1 MPDVV
6 MPNGG
11 TTMTVTPSTK
21 IDSGGASLN
30 KTTYAS
36 SAKQETTINEL
47 TDNGVGGF
55 GAYGAANYVG
65 KALTVRFIDQ
75 SSKSDS
81 YNSDHETAET
91 FAQTGQ
97 STTSTS
103 KGGEHSTTVV
113 GEVLLAAST
122 VTVTYARDFNVE
134 MPTTYTFSPPLVTI
148 DLCPY
153 TSDYILPGSVQFTW
167 MGHVFTD
174 FNGALFMDRTATG
187 AGFFAG
193 QINYGMGIATIT
205 NYLVDGPVT
214 DFVLDSCWTIKQN
227 WTTASIF
234 MRTQASPVK
243 PSGFVLNLSD
253 SEGNEIL
260 ATGDI
265 NGNLSGPHMNGTIDY
280 ETGVVELQ
288 FGDFLLDETLTD
300 AQKAEWWYS
309 ADEVGT
315 VVAGKIW
322 RPWPVD
328 PTTLRYNSVTYFYL
342 PLDAALLGLDPVR
355 LPPDGRV
362 DIFRPGSFAV
372 VGHTG
377 KIGPAA
383 VSNGQVLN
391 CARTRL
397 SRVRVL
403 DAGGA
408 VINTGYSAN
417 LEAGTVTFSDVSSY
431 VQPVTVEH
439 RIEDMAQVSDVQING
454 TLTFSRSLTHDY
466 PVPGSYVSSALIS
479 ADLKSRVSKVF
490 DQGSWDGISWQDLVN
505 GAAATGTFN
514 DTLAPITVSN
524 IGATTERWAIRF
536 QSTTTFEV
544 IGEHVGVIAT
554 GTTGADC
561 APINPATGQP
571 YFTIPYLGWG
581 NGWSV
586 GNILRINTVGAL
598 FPFWL
603 LRTVQQGP
611 EAGLDYNF
619 TVLTRGDV
627 NRP

>member
-1 MPDVV
+1 MADRA
-6 MPNGG
+6 
-11 TTMTVTPSTK
+11 TPHISTSTL
-21 IDSGGASLN
+21 ISSGGASLSR
-30 KTTYAS
+30 TTTANS
-36 SAKQETTINEL
+36 TRQEITINEL

-55 GAYGAANYVG
+55 GAYGTVNYAG
-65 KALTVRFIDQ
+65 KTVTVRFVDP
-75 SSKSDS
+75 STTSES
-81 YNSDHETAET
+81 YTSDHEKDSTEGLLTTTA
-91 FAQTGQ
+91 
-97 STTSTS
+97 
-103 KGGEHSTTVV
+103 KGGAYGTASAS
-113 GEVLLAAST
+113 EVMLAANS
-122 VTVTYARDFNVE
+122 VTVSYARDFDV
-134 MPTTYTFSPPLVTI
+134 TVVQKHSFSPPAVTI

-174 FNGALFMDRTATG
+174 HGGALVRDRTPTD
-187 AGFFAG
+187 AGFLAG
-193 QINYGMGIATIT
+193 QIDYGMGIATISD
-205 NYLVDGPVT
+205 YLVDGPVT
-214 DFVLDSCWTIKQN
+214 DFVLDSCWTLRQN

-243 PSGFVLNLSD
+243 PSGFVMNLSD
-253 SEGNEIL
+253 TQGNEIL
-260 ATGDI
+260 AQGDI
-265 NGNLSGPHMNGTIDY
+265 DGIIAGPHLKGAIDY
-280 ETGVVELQ
+280 ETGIVELQ
-288 FGDFLLDETLTD
+288 FGDYLID
-300 AQKAEWWYS
+300 ANLSEEQKAEWWYS
-309 ADEVGT
+309 ADEVGL

-328 PTTLRYNSVTYFYL
+328 PSTLRYNSVTYFYL
-342 PLDAALLGLDPVR
+342 PLDAALLGIDPVR

-362 DIFRPGSFAV
+362 AIFRAGSFAV

-377 KIGPAA
+377 KIGPVA

-408 VINTGYSAN
+408 VLNLGYSAN
-417 LEAGTVTFSDVSSY
+417 LEAGTVTFSDVSTY
-431 VQPVTVEH
+431 AQPVTVEH

-479 ADLKSRVSKVF
+479 ADLKARVSTVF
-490 DQGSWDGISWQDLVN
+490 DQGSWDGIAWKDVVDGN
-505 GAAATGTFN
+505 AATGTFN
-514 DTLAPITVSN
+514 DTLAPMVVTNV
-524 IGATTERWAIRF
+524 GATTERWAIWF
-536 QSTTTFEV
+536 KSSTTFEV

-554 GTTGADC
+554 GTTGIDC
-561 APINPATGQP
+561 APINPATGSP
-571 YFTIPYLGWG
+571 YLTLPYLGWG
-581 NGWSV
+581 SGWSV
-586 GNILRINTVGAL
+586 GNVLRINTVGAV
-598 FPFWL
+598 FPVWL